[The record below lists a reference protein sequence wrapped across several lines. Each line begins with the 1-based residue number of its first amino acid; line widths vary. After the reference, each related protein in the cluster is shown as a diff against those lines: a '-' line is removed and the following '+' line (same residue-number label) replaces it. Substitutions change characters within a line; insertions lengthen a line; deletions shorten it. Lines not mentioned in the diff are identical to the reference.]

1 MTPLSS
7 TGSRNRAFF
16 LALLPALLL
25 SLFVPCAQPRG
36 GASLFRDTPDRAPG
50 TAARPA
56 VAARFLEERFGF
68 RHAFAFSAGTY
79 EILHQEKSVLFVL
92 GTGEA
97 YLGEKAVLLGARVS
111 LSGADVIL
119 PAEAVDLVL
128 LHLLGWRVGWRYE
141 NETFIAPGPGTSKPT
156 IPGGES
162 TSRGSTSRGGSSPP
176 KQKGPS
182 GRTAAVSGGTGDV
195 LAVVLDPGHGGKDP
209 GGVGYR
215 GIKEKTLVLNTA
227 LDVQRELRKKL
238 PGREIILT
246 RSDDTFITLEERSE
260 AANGLEPSKNAVFVS
275 IHANVSL
282 DPKARGFESYYL
294 SVDSYDETS
303 REVASMENSVL
314 SFEMENYSTYL
325 REIINRIVDV
335 EYRRE
340 SSMLSGFIQNRM
352 ALSLGRESV
361 DRGVKNAFFY
371 VLKSVKMP
379 SVLVE
384 MGFVTNSEEA
394 ERMLNP
400 DYRKRIA
407 RGIADGI
414 VEFTT
419 VFRKTQGF
427 TNPGF

>member
-1 MTPLSS
+1 LSS
-7 TGSRNRAFF
+7 TGSRNRGFL
-16 LALLPALLL
+16 LALLPALFL
-25 SLFVPCAQPRG
+25 SLFVPCAQMRG
-36 GASLFRDTPDRAPG
+36 GSSPLSDLPDGAS
-50 TAARPA
+50 PA
-56 VAARFLEERFGF
+56 VPARLVEERFGF

-79 EILHQEKSVLFVL
+79 EILHGEKSVLFVV

-97 YLGEKAVLLGARVS
+97 YLGDRAALLGERVT
-111 LSGADVIL
+111 LSGTDIIL

-128 LHLLGWRVGWRYE
+128 LHLLGKRVGWRYE
-141 NETFIAPGPGTSKPT
+141 NGTFTAPGPGASKAPT
-156 IPGGES
+156 PGVDS
-162 TSRGSTSRGGSSPP
+162 ASRGSTSRGGSPP
-176 KQKGPS
+176 TKQKSPG
-182 GRTAAVSGGTGDV
+182 GRTAAVSKGTGDV

-227 LDVQRELRKKL
+227 LDIQRELRKKL
-238 PGREIILT
+238 PGKEIILT
-246 RSDDTFITLEERSE
+246 RSDDSFITLEERSE
-260 AANGLEPSKNAVFVS
+260 AANSLDPSKNAVFVS
-275 IHANVSL
+275 VHANVSL

-314 SFEMENYSTYL
+314 SFEMDNYSTYL

-340 SSMLSGFIQNRM
+340 SSMLAGFIQDRM
-352 ALSLGRESV
+352 GGSLGRESV
-361 DRGVKNAFFY
+361 DRGVKNAFFF

-394 ERMLNP
+394 ERML
-400 DYRKRIA
+400 DADHRKKIA

-419 VFRKTQGF
+419 VFRRTQGF